1 MLQAL
6 NSSQRTA
13 PARKIGRN
21 DLCPCGSGK
30 KYKFCCL
37 NRPKSPLDAI
47 ESPEERKKALERY
60 PYTGSERLEGRV
72 YLEDCFDSDSIET
85 DKLLYLGLMSRPGF
99 IWLRNREQEEKRSRE
114 YLDLAY
120 ERFKEKVEK
129 EGVRS
134 FEEYD
139 RRFSIHYFC
148 GEWMMEFLK
157 LMQNEG
163 DMERFQEVR
172 AMYDKLA

>member
-1 MLQAL
+1 M
-6 NSSQRTA
+6 N
-13 PARKIGRN
+13 
-21 DLCPCGSGK
+21 
-30 KYKFCCL
+30 
-37 NRPKSPLDAI
+37 
-47 ESPEERKKALERY
+47 
-60 PYTGSERLEGRV
+60 
-72 YLEDCFDSDSIET
+72 
-85 DKLLYLGLMSRPGF
+85 RPGF

-157 LMQNEG
+157 LLQNEG